1 MENSELIYKILDK
14 LEMLVLDLSHEIGA
28 VKEKNKE
35 YELVSGLLDTINN
48 SKIDFVVTYF
58 NVSEDNRTN
67 INNLIYKLYSSKGE
81 ADEVINE
88 IVNLFQLYSNGLH
101 ELKELEPQVAKSFE
115 ILDDFAGK
123 LDQYKGEIEYS
134 QEDISKKQELMEKL
148 ISFGVIFGNGTQGTI
163 IDDIDSLYEILDV
176 LDISDDEKVTLI
188 ESIIRENVRFYEE
201 KISVHNRK
209 IRKEIETSKQEVEE
223 EIIEEEQIHTISPEL
238 LEEIDEILKKPR
250 VIEKIVRIINN
261 DYKMLIRVDG
271 RSYDEHDE
279 IVETLSL
286 ARDDLSEKVMTEG
299 ISPYEALEKF
309 YIENAQPQEDK
320 IYLLYDILDDSD
332 EADIPYEEQVS
343 IIKKASDFLNKN
355 HSLLQN
361 LPRSEREILSQYMVS
376 IYKSRDHRMMLYKS
390 RSYDDIDKIIVE
402 ATYEI
407 KVLLNLF
414 NSIDK
419 DSEEYMDLLKKVSK
433 RLKDIFDCIDELSK
447 DKDTGPDTVEDES
460 GNLFYLM
467 RNDNKSMLE
476 DDVKPDDNSKGIST
490 DYYEELE
497 FILDAIKNRETSQ
510 IQVSTPTGEH
520 YKNLRKCGAL
530 VTTTSRVQ
538 VLFIPVGK
546 KDAIILGVV
555 FSYGKQFTLKDQDMR
570 ARKYM
575 KNILE
580 LKNKLSKEDEY
591 NSELET
597 ANITDKR
604 IRASLDNGMT
614 DSSDVEELADML
626 DEDNKNQGSGNN
638 SKK

>member
-279 IVETLSL
+279 VVETLSL